1 MIYVSK
7 IELEEIARLDECEIL
22 EFLRVAKEFQT
33 FFPWAESGGPW

>member
-1 MIYVSK
+1 MIYVSNV
-7 IELEEIARLDECEIL
+7 ELEAFDEAEIT